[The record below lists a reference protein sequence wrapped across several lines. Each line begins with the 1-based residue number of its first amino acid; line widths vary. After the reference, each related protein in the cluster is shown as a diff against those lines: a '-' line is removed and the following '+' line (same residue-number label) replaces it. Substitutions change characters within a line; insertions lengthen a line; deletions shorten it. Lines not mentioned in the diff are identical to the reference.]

1 MELYIDKRDS
11 VTYKT
16 TFVLNDLKNNN
27 YHLNVVLYIPAG
39 YILTTINKLDLIR
52 NDIERRHKY
61 VSLVQIYLTFVHV
74 LKLPNKSV

>member
-1 MELYIDKRDS
+1 M
-11 VTYKT
+11 VKT
-16 TFVLNDLKNNN
+16 NILPLNCYTVHTGRLHFNNHKQVRFN
-27 YHLNVVLYIPAG
+27 
-39 YILTTINKLDLIR
+39 R